1 MRHVRRELGADS
13 KDGAVMPEEVE
24 LLERL
29 LARAKTANDTS
40 SAISENRRGETDD
53 GNRKEAVM
61 CRVSKPYRNR
71 DKWRVRVTDTESGAT
86 RNLIYDTQE
95 EALAARPKILRDYR
109 RPVGVRMTK
118 ALEAYEVHL
127 ETKGNVPSRGPNKPR
142 TVETTMQRLRS
153 VFATEIITGE
163 LTPAVMLELWAKWVP
178 GKATDSAL
186 NVLAQCRTFLKWLE
200 KKGWSKHPNV
210 LAEIEVSGKRR
221 KGKPKLTQ
229 DEAHQLLTWCF
240 AHPDDSGAVA
250 TVMALLLGLRA
261 SEIVTRTVR
270 HIDGKGTLL
279 DITDAKTEA
288 GERTLKLPS
297 KLQPLL
303 ARLASGKNPDDLLFG
318 GQTRHW
324 VLRSVKRCCEAAGVR
339 VVSPH
344 GLRGT
349 HAKMARE
356 VGVSGVLLAQAMG
369 HESETTTTEHYAGR
383 AAVANAAIDR
393 VASLVH

>member
-1 MRHVRRELGADS
+1 MTS
-13 KDGAVMPEEVE
+13 EEIE
-24 LLERL
+24 LLEGL
-29 LARAKTANDTS
+29 LARARAANDTAA
-40 SAISENRRGETDD
+40 AISENRRGETDD

-61 CRVSKPYRNR
+61 CRVSKPYKNR
-71 DKWRVRVTDTESGAT
+71 SKWRVRVTDTESGAT
-86 RNLIYDTQE
+86 RNHIYDTQK
-95 EALAARPKILRDYR
+95 EAFAARPTLLREYR
-109 RPVGVRMTK
+109 RPVGAPMQK
-118 ALEAYEVHL
+118 ALDAYQVHL

-142 TVETTMQRLRS
+142 TVETTMHRLRS
-153 VFATEIITGE
+153 VFDTDIITGE
-163 LTPAVMLELWAKWVP
+163 LTASVMLELWERWAQ
-178 GKATDSAL
+178 GKATDTAL
-186 NVLAQCRTFLKWLE
+186 NVLAQSRTFLAWVD
-200 KKGWSKHPNV
+200 KKGWSKHTD
-210 LAEIEVSGKRR
+210 LLDTIEVSGKRK

-229 DEAHQLLTWCF
+229 DEAHQLVSWCL
-240 AHPDDSGAVA
+240 AHPDDPGAVA
-250 TVMALLLGLRA
+250 TVMAFLLGMRA
-261 SEIVTRTVR
+261 SEIVTRAVR
-270 HIDGKGTLL
+270 HLDGKGTLI
-279 DITDAKTEA
+279 DVTDAKTEA

-303 ARLASGKNPDDLLFG
+303 AKLAEGKSPDQMLFG
-318 GQTRHW
+318 ERTRHW

-383 AAVANAAIDR
+383 AAVENAAIDR